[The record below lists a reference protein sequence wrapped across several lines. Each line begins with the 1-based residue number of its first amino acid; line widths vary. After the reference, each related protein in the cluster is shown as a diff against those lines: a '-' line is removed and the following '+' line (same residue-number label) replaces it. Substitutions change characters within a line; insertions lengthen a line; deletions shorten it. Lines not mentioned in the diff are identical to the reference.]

1 MRKDAKAWSREVNWV
16 ACAGVG
22 GDNPEFSTVAARRP
36 AGGILACSNSPRATV
51 DHGNALMLMEN
62 VGLLACTNSPRATV
76 GHVDVLT
83 SMP

>member
-1 MRKDAKAWSREVNWV
+1 MRKDAKAWSREVNGG

-62 VGLLACTNSPRATV
+62 VGLLACTNSPRAIV